1 MHRSWLMVMP
11 VMMVPVP
18 AAMPEFNRLEVEAG
32 DARRHIQSG
41 LALQA
46 DRLQSVGIV
55 RATDQEIAAAANAYR
70 RIGADAAIGAGEF
83 AKAEPRGWCV
93 NGPDELRLR
102 GDAEI
107 DADAPHGRNI
117 GLGPPAGAL
126 EHAFE
131 VSDGTHDKADILSA
145 AAFEDARLHGRN
157 RLCADNGANERSGG
171 DEENGK
177 SHGLSPR
184 N

>member
-1 MHRSWLMVMP
+1 MHSSTVTA
-11 VMMVPVP
+11 MMP
-18 AAMPEFNRLEVEAG
+18 AAAMAEGDRLELDAG
-32 DARRHIQSG
+32 DAGRDIQSG
-41 LALQA
+41 LALHA
-46 DRLQSVGIV
+46 DRLQRIGIA
-55 RATDQEIAAAANAYR
+55 RTADQEVAAPAAADR

-83 AKAEPRGWCV
+83 AEAEPRGWCV
-93 NGPDELRLR
+93 NGPYELRLR

-107 DADAPHGRNI
+107 DADAPHGREI

-131 VSDGTHDKADILSA
+131 VGDGTHDEADMLSA
-145 AAFEDARLHGRN
+145 TAIEDARLHGRN
-157 RLCADNGANERSGG
+157 RLCAGNGANECSGG